1 MTARE
6 YLGQV
11 KALDNLINAK
21 QRELYKLRLSA
32 TSVSS
37 PAFGDKVLSGGENRS
52 MLIMDKIISMQEE
65 INAEIDSLVDL
76 KAEIRAKIKRVYH
89 PQLVALLTDKYIN
102 GLTLEQIAERM
113 DKSYETVRGWHGEA
127 LQIFRKENDMT

>member
-6 YLGQV
+6 YLSQV

-21 QRELYKLRLSA
+21 EMELYKLRLSA

-52 MLIMDKIISMQEE
+52 MLIVDRIIAMQEE
-65 INAEIDSLVDL
+65 INVEIDRLISL

-102 GLTLEQIAERM
+102 GLTLEQIAEKM